1 MFARPGPE
9 RPDAEGAESGKP
21 AKRRRGGVLLGA
33 LALAIA
39 IAAGI
44 GAVRKSDPV
53 DLTIDAG
60 PARTRIVGVATTG
73 SPAPPFDLA
82 ALNSSGRISLAAL
95 RGKPVVLNF
104 WASWCAECKAEFPLL
119 AEITHKHPGVAVV
132 GITYNDLAFD
142 ARRFALDH
150 HATWHLAKGGDGDP
164 VGRAYGVRAIPQTF
178 FIDRAGVIRARA
190 FGLPERAALEHVVAR
205 ISK

>member
-1 MFARPGPE
+1 MPKRASGQRPG
-9 RPDAEGAESGKP
+9 AEGAESGKP

-44 GAVRKSDPV
+44 GAVRKSDPA

-60 PARTRIVGVATTG
+60 PARTRIAGVATTG
-73 SPAPPFDLA
+73 APAPSFDLA
-82 ALNSSGRISLAAL
+82 TLSGSGRISLAAL

-119 AEITHKHPGVAVV
+119 ADITRRHPGVTVI
-132 GITYNDLAFD
+132 GITYNDIPSD
-142 ARRFALDH
+142 SRRFAREQ
-150 HATWHLAKGGDGDP
+150 HATWQLAKGGDGDP
-164 VGRAYGVRAIPQTF
+164 VGRAYGIRAIPQTF

-190 FGLPERAALEHVVAR
+190 FGLPGRDALEHVVAR
-205 ISK
+205 IST

>member
-1 MFARPGPE
+1 M
-9 RPDAEGAESGKP
+9 
-21 AKRRRGGVLLGA
+21 
-33 LALAIA
+33 ALAIA
-39 IAAGI
+39 VAAGI
-44 GAVRKSDPV
+44 GAVRTSDDAS
-53 DLTIDAG
+53 DLTISSG
-60 PARTRIVGVATTG
+60 PARTRVAGVATNG

-82 ALNSSGRISLAAL
+82 ALTGSRRISLSAL

-119 AEITHKHPGVAVV
+119 VKLSREHPGVAVV

-142 ARRFALDH
+142 ARRFARDH
-150 HATWHLAKGGDGDP
+150 HATWKLAKGGDGDP
-164 VGRAYGVRAIPQTF
+164 VGRAYGIRAIPQTF

-190 FGLPERAALEHVVAR
+190 FGLPSRAALEHVVDR

>member
-1 MFARPGPE
+1 MPAR
-9 RPDAEGAESGKP
+9 
-21 AKRRRGGVLLGA
+21 RRRGGVLLGA

-44 GAVRKSDPV
+44 GAVRKSDPA
-53 DLTIDAG
+53 DLTIDSG
-60 PARTRIVGVATTG
+60 PARTRVAGVATNG

-82 ALNSSGRISLAAL
+82 KLTGSGRISLAAL
-95 RGKPVVLNF
+95 RGRPVVLNF

-119 AEITHKHPGVAVV
+119 AEITRKHPGVTVI
-132 GITYNDLAFD
+132 GITYNDVPFD
-142 ARRFALDH
+142 SRRFARDH
-150 HATWHLAKGGDGDP
+150 HASWHLAKGGDGDP

-190 FGLPERAALEHVVAR
+190 FGLPSRAALEHVVAL
-205 ISK
+205 ISR